1 MNINKLTQRSL
12 EAVQSAQSIAVSH
25 NNQQVD
31 QEHLCAALLGQ
42 EDSLI
47 KSLIERMGSDAEGF
61 AGAVKDYSLKVVIPE
76 EWLAMVPESK
86 REALRGV
93 LAQDPRPGY
102 RRGDAR
108 PFGVEFAGLD
118 VRFTV
123 ENGVLTVF
131 QIVKIS

>member
-47 KSLIERMGSDAEGF
+47 KSR
-61 AGAVKDYSLKVVIPE
+61 
-76 EWLAMVPESK
+76 
-86 REALRGV
+86 
-93 LAQDPRPGY
+93 
-102 RRGDAR
+102 
-108 PFGVEFAGLD
+108 
-118 VRFTV
+118 
-123 ENGVLTVF
+123 
-131 QIVKIS
+131 

>member
-47 KSLIERMGSDAEGF
+47 KS
-61 AGAVKDYSLKVVIPE
+61 
-76 EWLAMVPESK
+76 
-86 REALRGV
+86 RG
-93 LAQDPRPGY
+93 RS
-102 RRGDAR
+102 RRGDSKAA
-108 PFGVEFAGLD
+108 AGN
-118 VRFTV
+118 RFQPR
-123 ENGVLTVF
+123 GG
-131 QIVKIS
+131 QDIRYAGS